1 MIPAVKHLA
10 AILLY
15 METYKDLPVLFFADQ
30 DAWEQWLNAHYGEQQ
45 GVWLKFAKKG
55 KGITSTNYA
64 EALDVALCY
73 GWIDGQAQ
81 SVDDIYYLQ
90 KFTPRRPKS
99 IWSKRN
105 VNKVAEL
112 ITAGKMKPAGQAAID
127 AAKADG
133 RWDQAYDS
141 PKDTTVPP
149 DFQAALDANPAA
161 KAFYATLNKTNT
173 FAFLWRIQTAKKPET
188 RVARIQK
195 FVIMLSEGKKLH

>member
-188 RVARIQK
+188 RAARIQK